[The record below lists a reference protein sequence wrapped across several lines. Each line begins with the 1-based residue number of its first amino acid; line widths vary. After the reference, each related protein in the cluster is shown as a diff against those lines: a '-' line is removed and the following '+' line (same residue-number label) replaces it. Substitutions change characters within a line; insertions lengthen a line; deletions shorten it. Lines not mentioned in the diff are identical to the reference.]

1 MKCPKLINV
10 FSIKQED
17 KRILLDE
24 KPKLIATGIALEV
37 PIGYDIQIGPWS
49 RLSAKGVMVAF
60 GTVDSDYRG
69 EVIVTMYTVG

>member
-1 MKCPKLINV
+1 MKCPRLINV

-37 PIGYDIQIGPWS
+37 PIG
-49 RLSAKGVMVAF
+49 
-60 GTVDSDYRG
+60 
-69 EVIVTMYTVG
+69 